1 MFLESFPTFI
11 IAATKPCQSYL
22 VLLQWV
28 NYEEEEND
36 CSSSPLLW

>member
-1 MFLESFPTFI
+1 MFLESFLTFI

-28 NYEEEEND
+28 NYEGEEND
-36 CSSSPLLW
+36 CSSSPVFW